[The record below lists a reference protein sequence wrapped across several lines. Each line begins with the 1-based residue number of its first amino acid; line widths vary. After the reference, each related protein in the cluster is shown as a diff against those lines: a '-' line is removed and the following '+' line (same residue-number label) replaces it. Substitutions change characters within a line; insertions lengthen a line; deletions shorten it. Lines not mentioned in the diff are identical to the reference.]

1 MEAMELYIP
10 GDVVRDNQIIPII
23 HDYYNDLIKEMWT
36 DSNIDIKGKM
46 VNKARSLNEDQ
57 LAEYLNTFFS

>member
-10 GDVVRDNQIIPII
+10 GDVVRDNRIIPII
-23 HDYYNDLIKEMWT
+23 HDYYNDLVKEMWT

-57 LAEYLNTFFS
+57 LADYLNTFFS